1 MDSMD
6 ALLEY
11 IDEIW
16 KMAFSKCGNTHD
28 ADDLVQD
35 TYLAALTALRSG
47 KFIQYPR
54 TWLANTLMHIFGSR
68 MREKYRLPIISLN
81 ESAVQSI
88 AEYASS
94 AEEKE
99 EEIHLRKCIASLT
112 ELYRNVIVMHY
123 IGGMQIDEIARQL
136 NVPVGTVKRR
146 LHVGRERMKKEQNK
160 LATKELGEL
169 APMKVSLTWSGR
181 MNDVEKYLCIKNHIT
196 QDILACAY
204 EKPLTLLEISEKLGI
219 PVYYIEDFVAEAV
232 DKEIMARIGD
242 RYYTDAFLCYFD
254 DILKT
259 GKSLEAFA
267 TKYRN
272 EFAHS
277 LSEIE
282 KMVDSE
288 YTKNIPEH
296 HRVKLKRFFTLMALE
311 NFKGNFL
318 NRKLEFPNRKDG
330 GNWVLHGSLM
340 PLGQKTE
347 YKYGLGGL
355 RHTGTDNYALYEYD
369 TALHDCIARYINIGW
384 VSYTSKLIY
393 AVYTNQNPIELGIPA
408 EMVEKMPKFI
418 EYGLFTKDRKIDI
431 PVISQEEYDKLSRG
445 TIDIADKLTK
455 VLSDAFKEWIESN
468 KIGCPDHLPQV
479 TKECCN
485 VYSLIGFEMAVC
497 QDLYENG
504 LHLKDV
510 DYCCPPVVFVID

>member
-1 MDSMD
+1 
-6 ALLEY
+6 
-11 IDEIW
+11 
-16 KMAFSKCGNTHD
+16 
-28 ADDLVQD
+28 
-35 TYLAALTALRSG
+35 
-47 KFIQYPR
+47 
-54 TWLANTLMHIFGSR
+54 
-68 MREKYRLPIISLN
+68 
-81 ESAVQSI
+81 
-88 AEYASS
+88 
-94 AEEKE
+94 
-99 EEIHLRKCIASLT
+99 
-112 ELYRNVIVMHY
+112 
-123 IGGMQIDEIARQL
+123 
-136 NVPVGTVKRR
+136 
-146 LHVGRERMKKEQNK
+146 
-160 LATKELGEL
+160 
-169 APMKVSLTWSGR
+169 
-181 MNDVEKYLCIKNHIT
+181 
-196 QDILACAY
+196 
-204 EKPLTLLEISEKLGI
+204 
-219 PVYYIEDFVAEAV
+219 
-232 DKEIMARIGD
+232 
-242 RYYTDAFLCYFD
+242 
-254 DILKT
+254 
-259 GKSLEAFA
+259 
-267 TKYRN
+267 
-272 EFAHS
+272 
-277 LSEIE
+277 
-282 KMVDSE
+282 MVDSE

-340 PLGQKTE
+340 PLCQKTE

-418 EYGLFTKDRKIDI
+418 EYGLFTNDRKIDI